1 MHVLS
6 YLECHFGEGLRED
19 CARAPRAA
27 AAAVFLMARECE
39 QNPGK
44 SFKTAAVTVMTTLPT
59 SELI

>member
-1 MHVLS
+1 MRTAR
-6 YLECHFGEGLRED
+6 ELR
-19 CARAPRAA
+19 

-59 SELI
+59 SELEYI